1 MGLGYGK
8 VVDTE
13 CVMCW
18 IKGRFRVEVDVNEKS
33 SHGELSIVE
42 KKNILWYITSVDML
56 SEDCLILVSFVV
68 ASLKWEYRHRLNV
81 GPQVR
86 AAIS

>member
-13 CVMCW
+13 CVLCW
-18 IKGRFRVEVDVNEKS
+18 IRDRFRVEVDVKEKS

-42 KKNILWYITSVDML
+42 KNKRIMICNECGYAVLRLLDSSSVL
-56 SEDCLILVSFVV
+56 
-68 ASLKWEYRHRLNV
+68 R
-81 GPQVR
+81 
-86 AAIS
+86 

>member
-13 CVMCW
+13 CVMYW

-42 KKNILWYITSVDML
+42 KNKHIMIYNECGYAV
-56 SEDCLILVSFVV
+56 
-68 ASLKWEYRHRLNV
+68 
-81 GPQVR
+81 
-86 AAIS
+86 

>member
-13 CVMCW
+13 CVLCW
-18 IKGRFRVEVDVNEKS
+18 IRDRFRVEVDVKEKS

-42 KKNILWYITSVDML
+42 KSKRIMICNECGYAV
-56 SEDCLILVSFVV
+56 
-68 ASLKWEYRHRLNV
+68 
-81 GPQVR
+81 
-86 AAIS
+86 

>member
-13 CVMCW
+13 CVLCW
-18 IKGRFRVEVDVNEKS
+18 IRDRFRVEVDVNEKS

-42 KKNILWYITSVDML
+42 KNKRIMICNECGYVVLRLLDSSWGCINYMNRIYT
-56 SEDCLILVSFVV
+56 DCF
-68 ASLKWEYRHRLNV
+68 Y
-81 GPQVR
+81 
-86 AAIS
+86 